1 MVPAHQYQ
9 ALHDALATVQ
19 VNAQALAAADL
30 AIGTVTSVRDHFS
43 SWSIDNARR
52 FAAEQLDDAVIDLQR
67 YRAPFAGMPAAPVN
81 PSSWDDLSHSIGR
94 AYNVLWSIQD
104 VIGDEPEWKATLGW
118 VADTVA
124 GTIQAMPGVIRDA
137 VHFASGLAT
146 ETVGGVAAGLLPL
159 WPIVLVGGLVL
170 ILGSIA
176 LAAGRKRGLL
186 A

>member
-1 MVPAHQYQ
+1 MVPAYQYQ
-9 ALHDALATVQ
+9 ALHDALGTVQ

-30 AIGTVTSVRDHFS
+30 AIGTVTAVREHFS

-52 FAAEQLDDAVIDLQR
+52 FAAEQLDDAALDLKR
-67 YRAPFAGMPAAPVN
+67 YRDPFAGMPAAPVN

-104 VIGDEPEWKATLGW
+104 VIGDEPEWKATIGW
-118 VADTVA
+118 VAQTTL
-124 GTIQAMPGVIRDA
+124 GTIQALPGVIRDA
-137 VHFASGLAT
+137 VHFTSELASD
-146 ETVGGVAAGLLPL
+146 TVGGVAAGLLPL
-159 WPIVLVGGLVL
+159 WPIVLVGGAVLV
-170 ILGSIA
+170 IGSIA